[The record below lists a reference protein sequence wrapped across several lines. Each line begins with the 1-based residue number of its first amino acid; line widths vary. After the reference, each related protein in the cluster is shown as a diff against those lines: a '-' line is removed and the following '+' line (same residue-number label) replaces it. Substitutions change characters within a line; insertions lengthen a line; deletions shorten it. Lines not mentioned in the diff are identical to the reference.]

1 MEKKLFKLNTE
12 SARQVQG
19 LSGRIDEKGKY
30 KGVIEYAKIYTIPT
44 GSKWVEFSF
53 KDDGG
58 QGCKLSTC
66 VESKEG
72 KETYGMKIVHAVMA
86 CCSVRET
93 TIVNKTVK
101 EWDFDVKAMMEVS
114 VEVLSELTDR
124 KVGFAL
130 FRVDKTSLKGRD
142 YFQME
147 IAAPFDYETEQTSG
161 EKLDSLPAKLLTKL
175 VISLRDK
182 DQREKP
188 DNYGGA
194 QQAPQQ
200 GGGQDDFLDDIP
212 F

>member
-1 MEKKLFKLNTE
+1 MFKLNAE

-19 LSGRIDEKGKY
+19 QSGRIDEKGKY

-53 KDDGG
+53 KDDSG
-58 QGCKLSTC
+58 QNCKLSTC

-86 CCSVRET
+86 CCSVRELS
-93 TIVNKTVK
+93 VSQKTVK
-101 EWDFDVKAMMEVS
+101 EWDFDTNCMAEVI
-114 VEVLSELTDR
+114 VDVLTELTGR

-130 FRVDKTSLKGRD
+130 FRMDKTSNNGTD

-161 EKLDSLPAKLLTKL
+161 EKLDSLPAKLLTKVVL
-175 VISLRDK
+175 SLKDK
-182 DQREKP
+182 DKREKP
-188 DNYGGA
+188 AFDHGE
-194 QQAPQQ
+194 QQ
-200 GGGQDDFLDDIP
+200 GGGQDPFDDSSIP